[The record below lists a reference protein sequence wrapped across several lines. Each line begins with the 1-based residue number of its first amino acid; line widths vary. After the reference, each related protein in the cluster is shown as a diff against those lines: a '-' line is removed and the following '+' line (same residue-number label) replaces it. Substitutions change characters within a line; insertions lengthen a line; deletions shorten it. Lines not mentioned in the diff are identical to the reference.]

1 MSNNINITKTNKT
14 MTEEQAERMMNLL
27 IEISGKLTDISEKI
41 SSDYEADTISKKLED
56 VVSALNSIDSNT
68 AN

>member
-1 MSNNINITKTNKT
+1 

-27 IEISGKLTDISEKI
+27 TEISGKLTDISDKI
-41 SSDYEADTISKKLED
+41 SSDYEPETISKKLKD